1 MKQKLLKTLALG
13 LLLTGGGNGAWAQTN
28 LLSATNLSV
37 SAKQGGVELEAS
49 NKVLSGGAL
58 TLNSLA
64 ASELTLTLTFDAI
77 SVDASKCFVILE
89 TSQGI
94 FNTGG
99 TFKARNITLDGN
111 KFDSGNSADKST
123 TTYTKDAVTHDVILM
138 SPMGKNTATISGT
151 STQML
156 AYYAENIDGS
166 MSLTSI
172 GFNIPVST
180 TGNVTIYRIGLY
192 DIAEI
197 ESLYENPAMRFKS
210 SNSHSLYLEFG
221 GTANQVLV
229 NNNTITLTAA
239 EAGVLLKSVGNIP
252 STYEVDFRK
261 LAISEGSPFTQ
272 ETMGNLSSA
281 KKVNINAAVY
291 KYFPTVNDNLY
302 LVPESGYKHRFRIF
316 KDGGHPNGGGV
327 TRDAGSGSTTEWYGT
342 YNRNLVAGYSSVML
356 PYEVSYADLTA
367 AGLTAYT
374 FASFTSGTVTFSKLA
389 SGTISAHTPF
399 IVKAENSGLYLIPS
413 NGVISD
419 FSTLETWY
427 KNYNYA
433 SVGSE
438 DCYFIG
444 SFINEVPGTTT
455 GKGWPTGVSS
465 SAYDF
470 YGINSDG
477 TKFLK
482 MAADTKTTYYRAFI
496 ADKRTAGA
504 PELTLSFNDGNGTT
518 DIVQLKDVH
527 GLTQEDG
534 AVYNL
539 QGVRMTGS
547 NLPAGIYVK
556 NGKKYVVK

>member
-13 LLLTGGGNGAWAQTN
+13 LLLTGGVNGAWAQTN

-37 SAKQGGVELEAS
+37 SAKQSNTELAED
-49 NKVLSGGAL
+49 NKVLSEGTL

-64 ASELTLTLTFDAI
+64 ASDLTLTLTFNAI

-94 FNTGG
+94 FNTSGA
-99 TFKARNITLDGN
+99 FKARNITLDGN
-111 KFDSGNSADKST
+111 KFDSGNNADKST

-138 SPMGKNTATISGT
+138 SPMGKNTAKISET

-156 AYYAENIDGS
+156 AYYAGKIDGS

-180 TGNVTIYRIGLY
+180 TGDVTIYRIGLY

-197 ESLYENPAMRFKS
+197 ESLYGNPAMRFKS

-229 NNNTITLTAA
+229 NSNTITLTRDESA
-239 EAGVLLKSVGNIP
+239 VLIKSFGSLPNTCTLVSLRGLTLSDVETAKPFNKDLMTNLANVTKVLI
-252 STYEVDFRK
+252 STD
-261 LAISEGSPFTQ
+261 S
-272 ETMGNLSSA
+272 
-281 KKVNINAAVY
+281 Y
-291 KYFPTVNDNLY
+291 KYFPTANRNVFVLGNRYYDYKDGENPTVLRDGINSVDAPKQDGTTSRYFSYTRNFVEGYSSCVLPFTLDISKVNDNL
-302 LVPESGYKHRFRIF
+302 SF
-316 KDGGHPNGGGV
+316 
-327 TRDAGSGSTTEWYGT
+327 
-342 YNRNLVAGYSSVML
+342 
-356 PYEVSYADLTA
+356 
-367 AGLTAYT
+367 YT
-374 FASFTSGTVTFSKLA
+374 FTSHTDGNISFSEVTGTS
-389 SGTISAHTPF
+389 IECNTPF
-399 IVKAENSGLYLIPS
+399 IVKAAESGLYILTNVTTDNHWNEGKS
-413 NGVISD
+413 NGSYQGYKYY
-419 FSTLETWY
+419 ETSASNNVCFVGSL
-427 KNYNYA
+427 KEEAPMGSGNAYA
-433 SVGSE
+433 SNT
-438 DCYFIG
+438 C
-444 SFINEVPGTTT
+444 
-455 GKGWPTGVSS
+455 
-465 SAYDF
+465 
-470 YGINSDG
+470 YGISSDG

-504 PELTLSFNDGNGTT
+504 PALTLSFDNGNGTT